1 MKYNR
6 KVAETDIEK
15 AEILNSFQSSVY
27 SEEDLG
33 ELPDAETTAQTF
45 NICELRVT
53 PQSVEDKLLNLNPN
67 KSAGPDGLHPRILR
81 ELAGPL
87 AIPVCNLMNK
97 CFEQGKIPEEW
108 KDSNVTCIFKKGDKT
123 DPGNYKPVSLTCILS
138 KVAESFVKEL
148 CI

>member
-1 MKYNR
+1 MMKILVNYQR
-6 KVAETDIEK
+6 LKQLHRDI
-15 AEILNSFQSSVY
+15 
-27 SEEDLG
+27 
-33 ELPDAETTAQTF
+33 
-45 NICELRVT
+45 T

-108 KDSNVTCIFKKGDKT
+108 KDSNVTCI
-123 DPGNYKPVSLTCILS
+123 
-138 KVAESFVKEL
+138 
-148 CI
+148 